1 MLIQVK
7 ENGILSSLS
16 RQMQWKHKAGKV
28 NTKTSADMWVH
39 GLQPSHE
46 DGCFLLVKTFKP
58 MLFKVK

>member
-7 ENGILSSLS
+7 ENGIQSSLI
-16 RQMQWKHKAGKV
+16 RQMQRKNKAGKV
-28 NTKTSADMWVH
+28 SVKTSADMWVH

-46 DGCFLLVKTFKP
+46 DGCFLLVKTFEP